1 MISAT
6 VTLAFT
12 AGMVATFNPCGFSLL
27 PAYIGAFVAGDE
39 PDDRADRRLI
49 RAVRVAA
56 AVSVGFVMVFS
67 TLGLVI
73 DRIASEA
80 RQQLPW
86 VTIALGIILV
96 VLGFATAAGWQP
108 KLAIRSLRLGAGA
121 RNGSWVMIGY
131 GITYAVASLSCTI
144 GPFLAV
150 TGAALTASPMEAA
163 ATYAAYALGMGVIIL
178 ALSIAAALA
187 HTTIAHHMRRVTR
200 VAPRVGGILMILAGL
215 YAVWYGRWELAVY
228 DGDLT
233 SDPVISRIENTRLW
247 IVAGILRVGA
257 GQLALVV
264 VVVAIATVVFVGR
277 HRRLSPEAA
286 QPGGARE
293 RPAA

>member
-86 VTIALGIILV
+86 VTIVLGIFLV
-96 VLGFATAAGWQP
+96 VIGFATAAGWQP
-108 KLAIRSLRLGAGA
+108 KLAIRSLRLGTGP
-121 RNGSWVMIGY
+121 RNSSWVMIGY

-150 TGAALTASPMEAA
+150 TGAALTASPVEAA
-163 ATYAAYALGMGVIIL
+163 ATYAAYALGMGSIIL

-187 HTTIAHHMRRVTR
+187 HTTIAHHMRRVTH

-233 SDPVISRIENTRLW
+233 SDPVINRIENTRLW
-247 IVAGILRVGA
+247 IVAEILRIGA

-264 VVVAIATVVFVGR
+264 MVVAIATVVFVGR

-286 QPGGARE
+286 QPGRTRE